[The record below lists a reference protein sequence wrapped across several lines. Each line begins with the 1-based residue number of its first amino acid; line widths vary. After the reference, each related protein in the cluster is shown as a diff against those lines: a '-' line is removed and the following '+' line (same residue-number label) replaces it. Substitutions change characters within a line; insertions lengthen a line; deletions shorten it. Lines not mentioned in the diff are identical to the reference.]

1 MMAGSGSGYGHGGGC
16 HCSKKGGGGGLGD
29 LGLLAA
35 AGAAFFLLYQAI
47 TMAKGRSF
55 SRRRRENN
63 EFSSAFILDVLW
75 KGRVLFVIIHISVS
89 NDLCTIHMVGDRRDS
104 SIFSHFPLSIIPI

>member
-1 MMAGSGSGYGHGGGC
+1 MSRYYNDLMMAGSGSGYGHGGGC

-63 EFSSAFILDVLW
+63 EFRSAFILDVLW
-75 KGRVLFVIIHISVS
+75 KGRANIHYHTYI
-89 NDLCTIHMVGDRRDS
+89 C
-104 SIFSHFPLSIIPI
+104 F